1 MDFSRLL
8 SIDFNSSNS
17 TLSLPSLLMD
27 ALIPGYGNISQLIYR
42 FFGIDVGY
50 VVSGCLVVFGLF
62 QAAQFLYSRSYDY
75 ISSYFTSSIYIEDD
89 DALYGQVMKWVAE
102 QRMTKVS
109 RDLKAVSKWVS
120 NYQDDEDELDDDDFN
135 VLDEKGIFN
144 FEKWAGNIPP
154 RYEPNYGSD
163 RFYHEGRY
171 FQFSREKKE
180 NQWSSDDDESL
191 VIRCFGRSTQPIKDL
206 LNHVKRWTLS
216 KENKMTSVYRAP
228 AEAHGGRMWNRQS
241 CRPSRPM
248 HTVSLEQQQKAKIV
262 KDINEYLHP
271 VTARWYASRGIP
283 YRRGYLF
290 HGPPGT
296 GKTSLSFA
304 LAGIFGLPVYCI
316 SLNEVGLTESDL
328 GTLFSQLPR
337 RCIVLLEDI
346 DSAGL
351 RRDDLPTG
359 EEETG
364 LTSPASEPAD
374 GSEEGLTKISK
385 TDVFPKDPTKKKA
398 PPATKSLI
406 SLSGLLNIIDGAASH
421 EGRVLIMTTNCPE
434 NLDTALIRP
443 GRVDL
448 QVLFTLATRE
458 QIRDIFTRM
467 YSTEFDDKHVN
478 SAVTKPSTKPSTKS
492 SKKTSK
498 PDDDFLE
505 LLLADATADFVDQE
519 KLVEMAEQFAD
530 QLPESKFSPAEIQ
543 GYLLMRKRDPKKAL
557 AEIGKWR
564 DEMLE
569 SKRSGK
575 KVVNVLN

>member
-1 MDFSRLL
+1 MDFSRIL
-8 SIDFNSSNS
+8 SMDLNSSNS
-17 TLSLPSLLMD
+17 TLSLPSILMD
-27 ALIPGYGNISQLIYR
+27 ALVPGYGNISQLIYR
-42 FFGIDVGY
+42 LCGIDVGY
-50 VVSGCLVVFGLF
+50 VVSGCLVLFGLF
-62 QAAQFLYSRSYDY
+62 HGGQFLYNQSFDY
-75 ISSYFTSSIYIEDD
+75 IASYFTSSIYIEDND
-89 DALYGQVMKWVAE
+89 NLYSQVMKWVAE

-109 RDLKAVSKWVS
+109 RDLKAVSKWVN
-120 NYQDDEDELDDDDFN
+120 NYQDDEDELDDDDFD

-163 RFYHEGRY
+163 RFYHDGRY

-180 NQWSSDDDESL
+180 NKWSSDDDESL

-206 LNHVKRWTLS
+206 LNHVKRWTLN

-228 AEAHGGRMWNRQS
+228 AESHGGRMWNRQS

-262 KDINEYLHP
+262 RDINEYLHP

-351 RRDDLPTG
+351 RRDDMPTG
-359 EEETG
+359 MEGTDPI
-364 LTSPASEPAD
+364 SPASETAD
-374 GSEEGLTKISK
+374 GSEDGLTKISK
-385 TDVFPKDPTKKKA
+385 TDV
-398 PPATKSLI
+398 LI

-434 NLDTALIRP
+434 NLDPALIRP

-467 YSTEFDDKHVN
+467 YSTEFDAGEVR
-478 SAVTKPSTKPSTKS
+478 SRASSTKPTPNS
-492 SKKTSK
+492 SKTTNRQN
-498 PDDDFLE
+498 DD
-505 LLLADATADFVDQE
+505 LLALVRAESRLDTIEPE
-519 KLVEMAEQFAD
+519 KLVEMAQQFAD
-530 QLPESKFSPAEIQ
+530 QLPEARFSPAEIQ
-543 GYLLMRKRDPKKAL
+543 GYLLMRKQDPTKAL
-557 AEIGKWR
+557 AEVGKWR
-564 DEMLE
+564 DEILE

-575 KVVNVLN
+575 KVVNVFN

>member
-1 MDFSRLL
+1 MDFTRLL
-8 SIDFNSSNS
+8 SIDWNASNS
-17 TLSLPSLLMD
+17 TMSLPSLLMD
-27 ALIPGYGNISQLIYR
+27 ALVPGYGTISQLIHR
-42 FFGIDVGY
+42 NLGIDVGY
-50 VVSGCLVVFGLF
+50 LASGCLVIFGLF
-62 QAAQFLYSRSYDY
+62 QAAQFLYNRSFEY
-75 ISSYFTSSIYIEDD
+75 ISSYFTSSIYIEDND
-89 DALYGQVMKWVAE
+89 TLYSQVMKWVAE

-120 NYQDDEDELDDDDFN
+120 NYQDDEDELDDDDFD
-135 VLDEKGIFN
+135 VLDDKGIFN

-163 RFYHEGRY
+163 RFYHDGRY

-180 NQWSSDDDESL
+180 NKWSSDDDESL
-191 VIRCFGRSTQPIKDL
+191 VIRCYGRSTQPIKDL
-206 LNHVKRWTLS
+206 LNHIKKWTLS
-216 KENKMTSVYRAP
+216 RENKMTSVYRAHSEP
-228 AEAHGGRMWNRQS
+228 HSSRMWNRQS

-248 HTVSLEQQQKAKIV
+248 HTVSLDQVQKASIV

-316 SLNEVGLTESDL
+316 SLNEVGLTESEL

-351 RRDDLPTG
+351 RRDDMPDGT
-359 EEETG
+359 EDTNP
-364 LTSPASEPAD
+364 TSPESEAA
-374 GSEEGLTKISK
+374 GSDNGLTKISK
-385 TDVFPKDPTKKKA
+385 VDLFPKEPKKPTA
-398 PPATKSLI
+398 ASKSLI

-434 NLDTALIRP
+434 KLDSALIRP

-448 QVLFTLATRE
+448 QVLFTLATHE
-458 QIRDIFTRM
+458 QIRDIFFRM
-467 YSTEFDDKHVN
+467 YSTEFDDAK
-478 SAVTKPSTKPSTKS
+478 AVTAEPTPKPKPTNQ
-492 SKKTSK
+492 KKTASQHK
-498 PDDDFLE
+498 DDFLE
-505 LLLADATADFVDQE
+505 LLLEQSKADTIDPE
-519 KLVEMAEQFAD
+519 KLTEMAKQFAD
-530 QLPESKFSPAEIQ
+530 QLPEGRFSPAEIQ
-543 GYLLMRKRDPKKAL
+543 GFLLMRKQQPSKAL
-557 AEIGKWR
+557 EEIGGWR
-564 DEMLE
+564 DEVLE
-569 SKRSGK
+569 SKRVGK
-575 KVVNVLN
+575 KVVNVL

>member
-1 MDFSRLL
+1 
-8 SIDFNSSNS
+8 
-17 TLSLPSLLMD
+17 MD

-42 FFGIDVGY
+42 SFGIDVGY

-62 QAAQFLYSRSYDY
+62 QGAQFLYNRSYDY
-75 ISSYFTSSIYIEDD
+75 ISSYFTSSIYIEDN
-89 DALYGQVMKWVAE
+89 DALYSQVMKWVAE

-120 NYQDDEDELDDDDFN
+120 NYQDDEDELDDDDFD

-163 RFYHEGRY
+163 KFYWEGRY
-171 FQFSREKKE
+171 YQFSREKKE
-180 NQWSSDDDESL
+180 NKWSSDDDESL
-191 VIRCFGRSTQPIKDL
+191 VIRCFGRSSQPIKDL

-248 HTVSLEQQQKAKIV
+248 HTVSLDQKQKASIV
-262 KDINEYLHP
+262 RDINEYLHP

-316 SLNEVGLTESDL
+316 SLNEVGLTESDV

-351 RRDDLPTG
+351 RREDLPTG
-359 EEETG
+359 TEEADS
-364 LTSPASEPAD
+364 TSPASETAD
-374 GSEEGLTKISK
+374 ESENGLTKISK
-385 TDVFPKDPTKKKA
+385 VDLFPKDSSKSKPTVAKQ
-398 PPATKSLI
+398 SLI

-434 NLDTALIRP
+434 KLDAALIRP

-448 QVLFTLATRE
+448 QVLFTLATHE

-467 YSTEFDDKHVN
+467 YSTEYDDAK
-478 SAVTKPSTKPSTKS
+478 AEPTPAKKRPTPGGQ
-492 SKKTSK
+492 KKTPSQNK
-498 PDDDFLE
+498 DDFME
-505 LLLADATADFVDQE
+505 LLLSEPRVDTVTPE
-519 KLVEMAEQFAD
+519 KLAEMAQQFAH
-530 QLPESKFSPAEIQ
+530 QLPEGRFSPAEIQ
-543 GYLLMRKRDPKKAL
+543 GYLLMKKHDPTKAL
-557 AEIGKWR
+557 EQIGSWR

-569 SKRSGK
+569 TKRSGK
-575 KVVNVLN
+575 KVVNLQ

>member
-1 MDFSRLL
+1 
-8 SIDFNSSNS
+8 
-17 TLSLPSLLMD
+17 MD
-27 ALIPGYGNISQLIYR
+27 ALVPGYGSLSMLIYR
-42 FFGIDVGY
+42 FLGVDVGY
-50 VVSGCLVVFGLF
+50 LASGCLVLFGLF
-62 QAAQFLYSRSYDY
+62 QAGTWLYTRSFDY
-75 ISSYFTSSIYIEDD
+75 ISSYFTSSIYIEDN
-89 DALYGQVMKWVAE
+89 DALYSQVMKWVAE

-120 NYQDDEDELDDDDFN
+120 NYQDDDGELDDSDFD

-163 RFYHEGRY
+163 KFYHEGRH

-180 NQWSSDDDESL
+180 NKWSSDDDESL
-191 VIRCFGRSTQPIKDL
+191 VIRCYGRSTQPIKDL

-228 AEAHGGRMWNRQS
+228 AENHGSRMWMCQS
-241 CRPSRPM
+241 SRPSRPM
-248 HTVSLEQQQKAKIV
+248 HTVSLDQHQKASIV
-262 KDINEYLHP
+262 RDINEYLHP

-316 SLNEVGLTESDL
+316 SLNEVGLTESEL

-359 EEETG
+359 LEGTEIE
-364 LTSPASEPAD
+364 SPQSEAAD
-374 GSEEGLTKISK
+374 DSENGLTKITK
-385 TDVFPKDPTKKKA
+385 MDVFPKESKA
-398 PPATKSLI
+398 KTTMPTKSLI

-434 NLDTALIRP
+434 KLDDALIRP
-443 GRVDL
+443 GRIDL
-448 QVLFTLATRE
+448 QIGFTLATHD
-458 QIRDIFTRM
+458 QIKDIFVRM
-467 YSTEFDDKHVN
+467 YSSEYDDVR
-478 SAVTKPSTKPSTKS
+478 VEQIKPEL
-492 SKKTSK
+492 KKKLPASQKTTASQK
-498 PDDDFLE
+498 KDDFLD
-505 LLLADATADFVDQE
+505 LLVSESKADAVEPERLAELAD
-519 KLVEMAEQFAD
+519 QFAN
-530 QLPESKFSPAEIQ
+530 QLPEARFSPAEIQ
-543 GYLLMRKRDPKKAL
+543 GYLLMRKGHPAKAVDEVGL
-557 AEIGKWR
+557 WR
-564 DEMLE
+564 EEMLE
-569 SKRSGK
+569 SKRMGK
-575 KVVNVLN
+575 KVVNVTI